1 MNINIEGER
10 DQTSTSLYGRDFRA
24 RFFSPTVT
32 QRSSY
37 RHETEEGGM
46 RDGPKSR
53 ESVHSSVLDVPLNG
67 FLMVLKHDLLNFL

>member
-10 DQTSTSLYGRDFRA
+10 DQTSTSVYGRDFRA

-46 RDGPKSR
+46 RDGP
-53 ESVHSSVLDVPLNG
+53 
-67 FLMVLKHDLLNFL
+67 LKAANQFIPVFWMFP